1 MQPCRAMQFDAET
14 AARCRAQFPA
24 LKRQMN
30 GRPAIFLDG
39 PAGSQVPRTVID
51 SMSDYLAHHNA
62 NHGGEFTTSR
72 ESDAAMDSAHE
83 MLAHFVGTDDSGCI
97 AFGANMT
104 SLTFALSRT
113 LACEWKEGDEV
124 VISHLDH
131 DANFSPWRL
140 AAADSGATV
149 REVNLNPTDCT
160 LDLGHLRRLI
170 NERTRLVAVC
180 AASNFSGSVTPVKEI
195 CRLAHDAGA
204 LVFIDAVHY
213 APHRLIDVTDWDC
226 DFLTCSAYK
235 FFGPHIGILYGKR
248 ELLEKLQP
256 YKLRPAPDDLPGR
269 WMTGTQS
276 HEAIVGAKAAVDY
289 LAGLAEDNASPR
301 AALCEIMAA
310 IEVYENEL
318 MKQLLLGVRNLAA
331 YTLYGISDTARMT
344 ERLPTLSLNHARL
357 GPMKFAQLLGE
368 AGIFAWHGNY
378 YALPVTEA
386 LQLEPEGAVRVGLLH
401 YNTREEVDRL
411 IAVLANL
418 T

>member
-1 MQPCRAMQFDAET
+1 
-14 AARCRAQFPA
+14 
-24 LKRQMN
+24 MN

-39 PAGSQVPRTVID
+39 PAGSQVPQTVID
-51 SMSDYLAHHNA
+51 SMSDYLAHRNA

-72 ESDAAMDSAHE
+72 ESDAALDAAHE
-83 MLAHFVGTDDSGCI
+83 SLAHFVGTDDSGCI

-104 SLTFALSRT
+104 SLTFALSRA
-113 LACEWKEGDEV
+113 LARGWKEGDEV

-131 DANFSPWRL
+131 DANFSPWQL

-149 REVNLNPTDCT
+149 REVTLYPADCT
-160 LDLGHLRRLI
+160 LDLRHLRGLI
-170 NERTRLVAVC
+170 SERTRLVAVC

-213 APHRLIDVTDWDC
+213 APHRLIDVADWDC

-248 ELLEKLQP
+248 ELLENLQP

-289 LAGLAEDNASPR
+289 LAGLAEDNANPR
-301 AALCEIMAA
+301 AALCETMAA
-310 IEVYENEL
+310 IEIYENEL
-318 MKQLLLGVRNLAA
+318 MKQLLLGMRNLAA
-331 YTLYGISDTARMT
+331 YTLYGISDTARMA
-344 ERLPTLSLNHARL
+344 ERVPTLSLTHARL
-357 GPMKFAQLLGE
+357 SPMSLARLLDE

-378 YALPVTEA
+378 YAQPVTEV

-411 IAVLANL
+411 IAVLADL

>member
-1 MQPCRAMQFDAET
+1 MSFTTEKV
-14 AARCRAQFPA
+14 AACRAQFPS
-24 LKRQMN
+24 LSREIN
-30 GRPAIFLDG
+30 GQKAVFFDG
-39 PAGSQVPRTVID
+39 PAGSQVPQNVIAA
-51 SMSDYLAHHNA
+51 MSHYLTHHNA
-62 NHGGEFTTSR
+62 NHGGTFTTSR
-72 ESDAAMDSAHE
+72 ESDAALDSAHE
-83 MLAHFVGTDDSGCI
+83 SLAHFVGADDPGCI

-104 SLTFALSRT
+104 SLTFALSRA
-113 LACEWKEGDEV
+113 LAREWKEGDEV
-124 VISHLDH
+124 VVSHLDH

-149 REVNLNPTDCT
+149 RVVNLNPTDCT

-195 CRLAHDAGA
+195 CKLAHGAGA

-248 ELLEKLQP
+248 ELLENLQP

-276 HEAIVGAKAAVDY
+276 HEAIMGAKAAVDY

-301 AALCEIMAA
+301 SALCETMAA
-310 IEVYENEL
+310 IEVYENKL

-331 YTLYGISDTARMT
+331 YTLHGISDTVRMA
-344 ERLPTLSLNHARL
+344 ERVPTLSLTHARL
-357 GPMKFAQLLGE
+357 DPMKLAQLLDE

-378 YALPVTEA
+378 YAQPVTEA

-411 IAVLANL
+411 IGILQALA
-418 T
+418 